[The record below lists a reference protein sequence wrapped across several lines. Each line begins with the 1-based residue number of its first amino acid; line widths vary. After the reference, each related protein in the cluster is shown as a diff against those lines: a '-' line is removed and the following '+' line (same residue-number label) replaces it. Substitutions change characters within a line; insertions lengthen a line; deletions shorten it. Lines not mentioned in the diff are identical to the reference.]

1 MKQVGDMKLY
11 TFEEVKDEIIGKI
24 GTPER
29 DEYEKEVEEDLHAYH
44 IGEAIKQARKEKN
57 LTQEQLGELM
67 GVRRA
72 QISKIESGK
81 NLNFSTIARAFKAMD
96 IPANLAFGNISLSL
110 W

>member
-1 MKQVGDMKLY
+1 MKQIGDMKFY
-11 TFEEVKDEIIGKI
+11 TFEEVQDEIIGKI

-29 DEYEKEVEEDLHAYH
+29 DEYERELQEELHAYH

-67 GVRRA
+67 GVRRS

-81 NLNFSTIARAFKAMD
+81 NLNFSTIARAFKAME
-96 IPANLAFGNISLSL
+96 IPANLAFGNVSLSL

>member
-67 GVRRA
+67 GVGRA